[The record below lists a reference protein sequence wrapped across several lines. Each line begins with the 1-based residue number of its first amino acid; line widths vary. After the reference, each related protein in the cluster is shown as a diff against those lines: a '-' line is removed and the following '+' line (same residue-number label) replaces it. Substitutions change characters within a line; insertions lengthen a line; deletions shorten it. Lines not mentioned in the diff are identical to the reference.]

1 MIQSTPRTVDEVIIL
16 TFEHREDEVCVVI
29 QQPLNNNSAIETVMV
44 TGDVLSDFNI
54 IFLDCLIIEYV
65 TNL

>member
-1 MIQSTPRTVDEVIIL
+1 
-16 TFEHREDEVCVVI
+16 
-29 QQPLNNNSAIETVMV
+29 MV

-65 TNL
+65 TNLWAMLMIEYATNSFVPVGHH